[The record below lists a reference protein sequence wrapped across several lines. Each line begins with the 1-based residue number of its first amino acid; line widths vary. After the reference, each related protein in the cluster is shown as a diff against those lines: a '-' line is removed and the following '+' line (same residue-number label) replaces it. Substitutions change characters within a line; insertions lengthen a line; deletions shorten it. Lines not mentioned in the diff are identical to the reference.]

1 MIFLMRI
8 FAFLVVFTGAVFLVS
23 DTTYAAQLV
32 PCEGAGC
39 KTCHIVQVAND
50 LVKWLVIAMASIG
63 GLVLMYAGVKMVTA
77 GGNPGAID
85 AAKEMMINMLVGY
98 LILLSAWLVIDTVM
112 KGLVGNTLPGYG
124 PWNEIQCSTDPQ
136 SAPLAAPQT
145 VTTGAPTGVSAG
157 GGRAQLGTGPC
168 APDVV
173 MSGAQAG
180 GYTLTQAQA
189 NTLSCIAIAESSCS
203 NRPPGA
209 TQPNG
214 QPTSASGMFQIVFGY
229 NDTCHNL
236 NLPVCTEVARS
247 AGFSVT
253 GNLNC
258 STAFANGRPK
268 PGMETLANACKAAAQ
283 NINCNASA
291 AACLLRTPQGYG
303 HWTADSRSVK
313 QRECIARFSN

>member
-1 MIFLMRI
+1 MRFI
-8 FAFLVVFTGAVFLVS
+8 AFSLLILSGLFFAG
-23 DTTYAAQLV
+23 DTALAAGLV
-32 PCEGAGC
+32 PCEGEGC
-39 KTCHIVQVAND
+39 STCHIVQVANSM
-50 LVKWLVIAMASIG
+50 VKWLIVAMASIG

-77 GGNPGAID
+77 GGNMGAIES
-85 AAKEMMINMLVGY
+85 AKDMMINMIIGY

-124 PWNEIQCSTDPQ
+124 PWNEIQCSTKPQ
-136 SAPLAAPQT
+136 SPPLAPPAT
-145 VTTGAPTGVSAG
+145 VSTQPSGIST
-157 GGRAQLGTGPC
+157 GGRAARLGTGEC

-173 MSGAQAG
+173 MAGAQAG

-236 NLPVCTEVARS
+236 NLPVCTQIAQS
-247 AGFSVT
+247 AGFAVT

-268 PGMETLANACKAAAQ
+268 AGMETLANACKAAAQ

-291 AACLLRTPQGYG
+291 AACLLRTPTGYG
-303 HWTADSRSVK
+303 HWVADSRASTQK
-313 QRECIARFSN
+313 ECITKYSGG